1 VGAKSLTE
9 LNDFRETAH
18 IRWNS
23 LATQRLDD
31 TWRTSPR
38 KSSSFFPAKIQTVK
52 ARELQK
58 KENKFEINP
67 YFFKLYRR
75 ILTI

>member
-18 IRWNS
+18 IRWKS
-23 LATQRLDD
+23 LATQRLND

-38 KSSSFFPAKIQTVK
+38 KSSNFFPAKIQTVK
-52 ARELQK
+52 TSKLQ
-58 KENKFEINP
+58 INGG
-67 YFFKLYRR
+67 
-75 ILTI
+75 II